1 MKDKKKKTKEK
12 ILHSALSLFNQEGLP
27 NVKLQRIAD
36 DCNIS
41 VGNLAYHFQYKE
53 DLMANIA
60 GNVNAEISSIVNTEN
75 HFPMLIDFD
84 NQLSKYHTLI
94 NRYAFFF
101 LDVLELERNYPTIH
115 QQRVR
120 YINVMINQI
129 YQWITENEKKGIFK
143 AEIHLDQYAHT
154 AHAIWMIISFWLTQK
169 RVLFK
174 KDQDEEEFKILVW
187 NQLLPSFTE
196 LGLMEYEAMILP
208 QLRDIEI
215 VVGF

>member
-60 GNVNAEISSIVNTEN
+60 DVVNAEISSIVNSKN
-75 HFPMLIDFD
+75 HFPLLIDFD

-101 LDVLELERNYPTIH
+101 LDVMELERNFPTIH
-115 QQRVR
+115 EQRVR
-120 YINVMINQI
+120 YINILINQI
-129 YQWITENEKKGIFK
+129 YHWITENEKKGIFK
-143 AEIHLDQYAHT
+143 AEIHSDQYAHT

-169 RVLFK
+169 RVLLK

-187 NQLLPSFTE
+187 NQLLPNFTE

-208 QLRDIEI
+208 QLRDIDM

>member
-27 NVKLQRIAD
+27 NVKLQTIAD

-53 DLMANIA
+53 DLMVKITD
-60 GNVNAEISSIVNTEN
+60 NVNSEISSITNSEN
-75 HFPMLIDFD
+75 NFPLLIDFD
-84 NQLSKYHTLI
+84 NQLAKYHSLI

-101 LDVLELERNYPTIH
+101 LDILELERNFPTIH
-115 QQRVR
+115 EQRVK
-120 YINVMINQI
+120 YIKVMINQI
-129 YQWITENEKKGIFK
+129 HQWITENEKKGIFQ
-143 AEIHLDQYAHT
+143 AEIHPDQYAHT
-154 AHAIWMIISFWLTQK
+154 AHTIWMTISFWLTQK

-187 NQLLPSFTE
+187 NQLLPNFTE
-196 LGLMEYEAMILP
+196 LGLEEYEAMILP
-208 QLRDIEI
+208 QLRDIDM
-215 VVGF
+215 VLGF

>member
-12 ILHSALSLFNQEGLP
+12 ILHSALSLFNQEGLS

-53 DLMANIA
+53 DLMVNIA
-60 GNVNAEISSIVNTEN
+60 DVVNTEISSIVNTEN

-120 YINVMINQI
+120 YINIMINQI

-143 AEIHLDQYAHT
+143 AEIHSDQYAHT
-154 AHAIWMIISFWLTQK
+154 AHGIWMIISFWLTQK

-174 KDQDEEEFKILVW
+174 KNQDEEEFKILVW

>member
-53 DLMANIA
+53 DLMVNIA
-60 GNVNAEISSIVNTEN
+60 DVVNTEISSIVNTEN

-120 YINVMINQI
+120 YINIMINQI
-129 YQWITENEKKGIFK
+129 YQWMTENEKKGIFK
-143 AEIHLDQYAHT
+143 AEIHSDQYAHT
-154 AHAIWMIISFWLTQK
+154 AHGIWMIISFWLTQK

-174 KDQDEEEFKILVW
+174 KNQDEEEFKILVW